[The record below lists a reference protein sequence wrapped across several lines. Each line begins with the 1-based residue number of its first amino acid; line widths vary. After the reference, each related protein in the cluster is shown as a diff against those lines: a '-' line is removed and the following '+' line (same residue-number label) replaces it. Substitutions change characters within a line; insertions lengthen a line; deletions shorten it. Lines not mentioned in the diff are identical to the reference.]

1 MDHDAIGPEV
11 MEGAVVGLQR
21 RDDCRW
27 TTYAGYDDV
36 AVSNYLVLERK
47 RVLDCHKSSSRLPTH
62 GFEPALENV
71 EQGPAG
77 EHPLIGY
84 GPRELVP

>member
-21 RDDCRW
+21 REDCRW
-27 TTYAGYDDV
+27 TTCAGGDDV
-36 AVSNYLVLERK
+36 DISNYLVLERK
-47 RVLDCHKSSSRLPTH
+47 RVLDCHKSSNRLPTH